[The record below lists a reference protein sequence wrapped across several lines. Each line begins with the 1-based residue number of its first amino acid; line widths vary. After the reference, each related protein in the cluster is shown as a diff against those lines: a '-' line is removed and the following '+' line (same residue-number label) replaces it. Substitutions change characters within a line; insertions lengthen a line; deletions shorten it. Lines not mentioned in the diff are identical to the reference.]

1 MWLLQVSFNIVLF
14 LMFLDGLAFIIFKTF
29 SLCKHIA
36 ELDLK
41 KTKTRSQ
48 QNVVVI
54 DNSFEEV
61 NSVSSEY
68 SSRTRRL
75 ETSFSGPKR
84 DVSIKAYDYVNRLI
98 NQHIFQNSLVRE

>member
-1 MWLLQVSFNIVLF
+1 
-14 LMFLDGLAFIIFKTF
+14 MFLDGLAFIIFKTF

-68 SSRTRRL
+68 SSRTSEDFVVTSWDQNQVKKIRL
-75 ETSFSGPKR
+75 KDRTNDCTCLQS
-84 DVSIKAYDYVNRLI
+84 
-98 NQHIFQNSLVRE
+98 